1 MVTNRRPSIRTTRN
15 NLRST
20 PFGDIPDGS
29 DHWHLIR
36 SSSLTTEL
44 RTRIDAVD
52 LTVHELMELA
62 IIELRIGNLLEM
74 ELSEKRVTEDDVVWP

>member
-1 MVTNRRPSIRTTRN
+1 MAEVDELRLNYTDRGKGEQHRHIIPYGWLTS
-15 NLRST
+15 NLRET
-20 PFGDIPDGS
+20 
-29 DHWHLIR
+29 
-36 SSSLTTEL
+36 
-44 RTRIDAVD
+44 IDAAD